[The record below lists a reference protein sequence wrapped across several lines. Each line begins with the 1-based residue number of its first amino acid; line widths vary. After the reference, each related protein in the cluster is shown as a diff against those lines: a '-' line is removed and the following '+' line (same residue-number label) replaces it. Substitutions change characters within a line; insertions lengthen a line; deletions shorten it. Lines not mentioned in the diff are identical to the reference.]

1 MKKRQL
7 NKKILKLKD
16 KVLNPFMKNKKS
28 SQKTIVINKD
38 LEKNDIKQEEVA
50 KEQENISNE
59 ELIVDEEPKEE
70 VKRDKLQVIRND
82 KISQNEEIKF
92 EPIPEQHKI
101 TPKYKRVVSELI
113 STNMKIEDISKAVDM
128 PINALI
134 RIRESEIFS
143 SIVKKMWELDFPI
156 ESIVQV
162 TGLKL
167 KKVADIIINSEKLD
181 EIEIEQGKIGEIIRN
196 LLKMNVS
203 IELISEASGL
213 SIEEIGR
220 FIDNSG
226 VNIIVRN
233 LLHMNIPIEII
244 IKGTGL
250 SLESIDALRAY

>member
-1 MKKRQL
+1 MKKRQF

-16 KVLNPFMKNKKS
+16 KILNPFMKNKKS

-38 LEKNDIKQEEVA
+38 LEKNDIKQEEVV
-50 KEQENISNE
+50 KEQENIPKINLDK
-59 ELIVDEEPKEE
+59 ELKEE
-70 VKRDKLQVIRND
+70 VKKDKFKVIRNE
-82 KISQNEEIKF
+82 KFSQNEETKL

-101 TPKYKRVVSELI
+101 TSKYKKVVSELI
-113 STNMKIEDISKAVDM
+113 NTSMEIEDISKAVDM

-134 RIRESEIFS
+134 RIRENEIFS

-167 KKVADIIINSEKLD
+167 KKVADIIINSEKLNED
-181 EIEIEQGKIGEIIRN
+181 EIEQGKIGEIIRN

-203 IELISEASGL
+203 IEVISEASGL

-250 SLESIDALRAY
+250 SLESIDALRVY

>member
-28 SQKTIVINKD
+28 SQKTIAINKD
-38 LEKNDIKQEEVA
+38 LEKNDIKQEEVV
-50 KEQENISNE
+50 KEQENILNE
-59 ELIVDEEPKEE
+59 ELIVDEELKEE
-70 VKRDKLQVIRND
+70 VKKDKFQVIRNE
-82 KISQNEEIKF
+82 KISQKEEIKF

-101 TPKYKRVVSELI
+101 TSKYKRVVSELI
-113 STNMKIEDISKAVDM
+113 STNMEIEDISKAVDM
-128 PINALI
+128 PINDLI

>member
-1 MKKRQL
+1 MKKRQF

-16 KVLNPFMKNKKS
+16 KILNPFMKNKKS

-38 LEKNDIKQEEVA
+38 LEKNDIKKEEVV
-50 KEQENISNE
+50 KEQENISKII
-59 ELIVDEEPKEE
+59 LDKEE
-70 VKRDKLQVIRND
+70 KEEGKKDKFKVIRNE
-82 KISQNEEIKF
+82 KFSQDEVIKL

-101 TPKYKRVVSELI
+101 TSKYKKVVSELI
-113 STNMKIEDISKAVDM
+113 STSMEIEDISKAVDM

-134 RIRESEIFS
+134 RIRENEIFS

-167 KKVADIIINSEKLD
+167 KQVADIIINSEKLN
-181 EIEIEQGKIGEIIRN
+181 EYEIEQGKIGEIIRN

-203 IELISEASGL
+203 IEVISEASGL

>member
-1 MKKRQL
+1 MELFDLIGLPIETVKH
-7 NKKILKLKD
+7 KLEANSIEYIVTENSDIQKNHD
-16 KVLNPFMKNKKS
+16 TVLVVN
-28 SQKTIVINKD
+28 
-38 LEKNDIKQEEVA
+38 IK
-50 KEQENISNE
+50 
-59 ELIVDEEPKEE
+59 
-70 VKRDKLQVIRND
+70 
-82 KISQNEEIKF
+82 KISQNKEIKF

-101 TPKYKRVVSELI
+101 TPKYKKVVSELI
-113 STNMKIEDISKAVDM
+113 STNMEIEDISKAVDM

-134 RIRESEIFS
+134 RIRENEIFS

-181 EIEIEQGKIGEIIRN
+181 ELEIEQGKIGEIIRN

-250 SLESIDALRAY
+250 SLESIDALKAY